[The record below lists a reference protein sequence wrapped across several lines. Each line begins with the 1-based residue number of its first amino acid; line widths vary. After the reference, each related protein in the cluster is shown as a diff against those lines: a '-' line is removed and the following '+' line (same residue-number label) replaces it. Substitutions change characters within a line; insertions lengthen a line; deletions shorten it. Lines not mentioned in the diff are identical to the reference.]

1 MDTSKFHTTTKNGNS
16 FIITAFD
23 YSSLQ
28 SFAGCLTDI
37 GKTLF
42 QNGDQWIDRRTLYEA
57 VKCFSAYAGF
67 APRKIQEYIRCNR
80 YGTVTKN
87 GLKKAQVPRD
97 FANGQLK
104 AGCTFSIKHLVN
116 IDVCS

>member
-1 MDTSKFHTTTKNGNS
+1 MDTSKFHTTTKNDNS
-16 FIITAFD
+16 VIVTAFD

-67 APRKIQEYIRCNR
+67 APHKIQEYIRCKL
-80 YGTVTKN
+80 TV
-87 GLKKAQVPRD
+87 GR
-97 FANGQLK
+97 
-104 AGCTFSIKHLVN
+104 
-116 IDVCS
+116 

>member
-16 FIITAFD
+16 VIITAFD

-67 APRKIQEYIRCNR
+67 APNKQTNSMIKCRCGFMCLHYSALATDVVLPTR
-80 YGTVTKN
+80 
-87 GLKKAQVPRD
+87 VP
-97 FANGQLK
+97 
-104 AGCTFSIKHLVN
+104 
-116 IDVCS
+116 